1 MKNIL
6 LVCTGNT
13 CRSPMAETMLDSA
26 VDESDILDGIIK
38 TDSAG
43 TFAFEDGEP
52 AQYAKMVMKEMG
64 LSIDRHKAKQIDQD
78 LVDWAD
84 LILAM
89 DSYGL
94 EQMQVMFPEA
104 EDKLTLFKSFAKTS
118 KIAVD
123 EEDRDSIEDPYGEDL
138 ETYRECAEEIK
149 RYVDKMVIILEEIH
163 G

>member
-1 MKNIL
+1 
-6 LVCTGNT
+6 
-13 CRSPMAETMLDSA
+13 MAETMLDSA

-104 EDKLTLFKSFAKTS
+104 EDKLTLFKSLAKTG

-149 RYVDKMVIILEEIH
+149 RYVDKLVIILEEIH